1 MFLVIFH
8 GLFVDPDFRSSPAP
22 LRAEILKADYNVINS
37 NMKKTAFFAFVLFA
51 LVSAGFAQSSERE
64 RWELTAKNVT
74 ITRDHWGIAH
84 VKGKTDADAVFGAMY
99 AQAEDD
105 FNRIEVNYL
114 NSIGRLAEAEGERA
128 IWSDLRQK
136 LFIDEQE
143 MKRLY
148 LESPDWLRK
157 LMNAWADGLNYYLAT
172 HPNVKPRVITKFEP
186 WMPLTFSEGSIGGD
200 IESINLGQL
209 RQFYDAGFIAKA
221 EEIDPMK
228 EPLGSNG
235 IAIAPAIT
243 KGKKALL
250 LINPHTSFFFR
261 SELQMTSEEGLN
273 AYGASTWG
281 QFFIYQGFN
290 ERLGWMHTSSSVDSI
305 DEWAETIVRKPDGKT
320 FYKHG
325 GNEKPLTSKEIT
337 IKYRGANGAIAERK
351 FNAQSTHHGPIVR
364 KEGDKWISVGL
375 MNDPVNALMQSY
387 GRTKAKNYEDFKKV
401 MELRAN
407 SSNATLYADADG
419 NIAYIHPNFVPRR
432 DPKFDWTKPVDGSD
446 PATDWKGLHE
456 FSELPNLK
464 NPRNGWVYNSNNWP
478 WSAAGDQSLK
488 QSDYSPYIDSGTENA
503 RGIHALRVLKDR
515 KDFTLESLNTTA
527 YSTYMPW
534 FEKTMPAVIKAW
546 DGMAGTNP
554 TKAKL
559 SEQIKLLRAWDQRW
573 ATTSVPTSLA
583 IFWADDVLR
592 KVAGPARTAGMAN
605 EDYLATRATPE
616 TLLNSLVAAS
626 DKLQADFGTWKT
638 PWGEINRFQRISP
651 DIVHPFDD
659 AKPSIPVGFV
669 SGNFGSLASYGARP
683 FRGSK
688 KWYGTYGNSFV
699 AVVEFGKKVRAKA
712 ITAGGESGDPQSK
725 HFNDQAERYS
735 TGSLREVYFYPEQL
749 KEKGKISR
757 VYRPGS

>member
-1 MFLVIFH
+1 MK
-8 GLFVDPDFRSSPAP
+8 RSIVST
-22 LRAEILKADYNVINS
+22 LILLLITSA
-37 NMKKTAFFAFVLFA
+37 A
-51 LVSAGFAQSSERE
+51 LGQATERE
-64 RWELTAKNVT
+64 RWERTAKNVT

-84 VKGKTDADAVFGAMY
+84 VKGKTDADTVFGAIY

-114 NSIGRLAEAEGERA
+114 NSIGRMAEAEGERA

-136 LFIDEQE
+136 LFIDDQE

-200 IESINLGQL
+200 IESVELPDL
-209 RQFYDAGFIAKA
+209 RAVYDKGFVAVR
-221 EEIDPMK
+221 EEPDPMK

-235 IAIAPAIT
+235 IAIAPANT
-243 KGKKALL
+243 KNKNALL

-261 SELQMTSEEGLN
+261 SELQMTSGEGLN

-290 ERLGWMHTSSSVDSI
+290 ERLGWMHTSSAVDSV
-305 DEWAETIVRKPDGKT
+305 DEWAETIIRKIDGKM

-325 GNEKPLTSKEIT
+325 PSEKPLVSKEIT
-337 IKYRGANGAIAERK
+337 IKYKAANGSIAERK
-351 FNAQSTHHGPIVR
+351 FNTMFTHHGPIVR
-364 KEGDKWISVGL
+364 KEGEKWISVGL
-375 MNDPVNALMQSY
+375 MNDPVKALMQSY
-387 GRTKAKNYEDFKKV
+387 GRTKAKNYAEFTKV

-446 PATDWKGLHE
+446 PATDWKGIHD
-456 FSELPNLK
+456 FAELPNLK
-464 NPRNGWVYNSNNWP
+464 NPSNGWVYNSNNWP
-478 WSAAGDQSLK
+478 WSAAGEQSLK
-488 QSDYSPYIDSGTENA
+488 QSDYAPYIDSGTENA

-534 FEKTMPAVIKAW
+534 FEKTIPALIKAW
-546 DGMAGTNP
+546 DGIAGINP
-554 TKAKL
+554 MRSKL
-559 SEQIKLLRAWDQRW
+559 AEQIKMLREWDQRW
-573 ATTSVPTSLA
+573 STSSVPTALGV
-583 IFWADDVLR
+583 FWADDILR
-592 KVAGPARTAGMAN
+592 KIAPAARTAGMSL
-605 EDYLATRATPE
+605 EDYIATRAQPDV
-616 TLLNSLVAAS
+616 LLNSLLAAS
-626 DKLQADFGTWKT
+626 DKLQSDFGTWKT

-651 DIVHPFDD
+651 EIVHPFND
-659 AKPSIPVGFV
+659 AAPSIPVGFV
-669 SGNFGSLASYGARP
+669 SGNFGSLASFGSRP

-699 AVVEFGKKVRAKA
+699 AVVEFGKKVSAKA
-712 ITAGGESGDPQSK
+712 VTAGGESSDTKSK
-725 HFNDQAERYS
+725 NFNDQAERYS
-735 TGSLREVYFYPEQL
+735 TGSLREVYFYPEQV
-749 KEKGKISR
+749 KGRALR
-757 VYRPGS
+757 VYAPGK

>member
-1 MFLVIFH
+1 MKRSIFSTLV
-8 GLFVDPDFRSSPAP
+8 LFVVASA
-22 LRAEILKADYNVINS
+22 
-37 NMKKTAFFAFVLFA
+37 VL
-51 LVSAGFAQSSERE
+51 AQGTERE
-64 RWELTAKNVT
+64 RWDRTAKNVT

-84 VKGKTDADAVFGAMY
+84 VKGKTDADAVFGAIY

-114 NSIGRLAEAEGERA
+114 NSIGRMAEAEGERA

-148 LESPDWLRK
+148 LESPEWLRK

-200 IESINLGQL
+200 IESINLQHL
-209 RQFYDAGFIAKA
+209 RQFYDTGFIAKA

-235 IAIAPAIT
+235 IAIAPSIT
-243 KGKKALL
+243 KDKKALL

-261 SELQMTSEEGLN
+261 SELQMTSDEGLN

-305 DEWAETIVRKPDGKT
+305 DEWAETIVRKMDGKM

-325 GNEKPLTSKEIT
+325 PAEKPLIAKEIT
-337 IKYRGANGAIAERK
+337 VRYKSANGSLAERK
-351 FNAQSTHHGPIVR
+351 FNAMFTHHGPIVR
-364 KEGDKWISVGL
+364 KEGEKWISVGL
-375 MNDPVNALMQSY
+375 MNDPVKALMQSY
-387 GRTKAKNYEDFKKV
+387 NRTKAKNYAEFVKV

-432 DPKFDWTKPVDGSD
+432 DPKFDWEKPVDGSD
-446 PATDWKGLHE
+446 PATDWKGIHD
-456 FSELPNLK
+456 FAELPNLK
-464 NPRNGWVYNSNNWP
+464 NPSNGWVYNSNNWP

-488 QSDYSPYIDSGTENA
+488 QLNYAPYIDSGTENA
-503 RGIHALRVLKDR
+503 RGVHALRVLTGR

-534 FEKTMPAVIKAW
+534 FERTVPALIKAW
-546 DGMAGTNP
+546 DGLADINP
-554 TKAKL
+554 AKAKL
-559 SEQIKLLRAWDQRW
+559 AEQIKLLRGWDQRW
-573 ATTSVPTSLA
+573 STSSVATSLGV
-583 IFWADDVLR
+583 FWADDVLR
-592 KVAGPARTAGMAN
+592 KNAAAARTAGLSN
-605 EDYLATRATPE
+605 DDYLATRAPADA
-616 TLLNSLVAAS
+616 LLASLQAAS
-626 DKLQADFGTWKT
+626 DKIQADFGTWKT
-638 PWGEINRFQRISP
+638 PWGEINRFQRISNE
-651 DIVHPFDD
+651 IVHPFDD

-669 SGNFGSLASYGARP
+669 SGNFGSLASFGARP

-712 ITAGGESGDPQSK
+712 ITAGGESGDPRSPN
-725 HFNDQAERYS
+725 FNDQAERYS
-735 TGSLREVYFYPEQL
+735 TGSLRDVYFYPEQL
-749 KEKGKISR
+749 KGKTQR
-757 VYRPGS
+757 VYNPGK